1 MAYYILQTIDTK
13 LSGYVDA
20 IHTDTD
26 SLTPYNFITDRH
38 TGFFRSRVPFS
49 FLFTKFK
56 ADEEYPFEIRMLSP
70 DFRMEAK
77 LNREEFEK
85 LVLPRPLHRHDT
97 YELMYIIDGE
107 LYQKIENSRHRYVKD
122 SCCVINRSVRHAEEY
137 VSDFY
142 SLNTS
147 LSEDYF
153 KEMIVEGDETV
164 FAAEKKYPDTDLT
177 QFISEEFVEETHSAK
192 KFIDFI
198 PLKDS
203 SNVINQYVQK
213 IEELILSPHYGS
225 SILIKAYLYNMLVL
239 LNNKACYRTEPM
251 KIGTAAEDELFA
263 RVSRLIEKTDG
274 RISRTE
280 LSEQLNYSG
289 NYINQIV
296 RKFTGMNIF
305 EYGTSIAMKKAEYY
319 LSSTDHTISE
329 IISLLNFTDRTH
341 FYRLFEKEF
350 GMTPKEYRKNLNSR

>member
-1 MAYYILQTIDTK
+1 
-13 LSGYVDA
+13 
-20 IHTDTD
+20 
-26 SLTPYNFITDRH
+26 
-38 TGFFRSRVPFS
+38 
-49 FLFTKFK
+49 
-56 ADEEYPFEIRMLSP
+56 
-70 DFRMEAK
+70 
-77 LNREEFEK
+77 
-85 LVLPRPLHRHDT
+85 
-97 YELMYIIDGE
+97 MYIIDGE

-137 VSDFY
+137 VSDFC
-142 SLNTS
+142 SLNIS
-147 LSEDYF
+147 LYEDYF
-153 KEMIVEGDETV
+153 KQIILEGDETV
-164 FAAEKKYPDTDLT
+164 FAAEKKHPDTDLT

-198 PLKDS
+198 PLKDLS
-203 SNVINQYVQK
+203 DGIISQYVQK
-213 IEELILSPHYGS
+213 IEELILSPQYGS
-225 SILIKAYLYNMLVL
+225 SFLIKAYLYNMLAF
-239 LNNKACYRTEPM
+239 LNNKTCYRTEPM

-263 RVSRLIEKTDG
+263 RVSWLIEKTDG